1 MAYALFGSD
10 GKLNRAAMRRQLS
23 AMLAHGVHGV
33 AVLGMATEV
42 NKLSTA
48 ERRMLMEWAAEDV
61 DGKVPLSVTVAES
74 SLEGQVEFVRAAKE
88 IGASWVILQPPRVL
102 NVPEAEL
109 IRLFGAVADRAEI
122 PVGIQNAPEYI
133 GIGLSNAGLRA
144 LNRAHPNVTIAKME
158 TSPIQ
163 IRSLLDETERAMDVF
178 DGRGGVA
185 ILEALRAGA
194 VGFIPGGECYDV
206 LVRVYNQMT
215 GSDPEAISEAE
226 RLHAEVLPLQVFIMQ
241 SLDSLIVYGKAGAL
255 PAARRQ
261 RERAAP
267 SLYSADRIRAGDGAP
282 LRQCPRAPLMSQDRR
297 RPERLEVARLVRRRR
312 QGHG

>member
-109 IRLFGAVADRAEI
+109 IRFFGAVADRAEI

-226 RLHAEVLPLQVFIMQ
+226 RLHAEVLPLQVFIM
-241 SLDSLIVYGKAGAL
+241 
-255 PAARRQ
+255 R
-261 RERAAP
+261 P
-267 SLYSADRIRAGDGAP
+267 STA
-282 LRQCPRAPLMSQDRR
+282 
-297 RPERLEVARLVRRRR
+297 
-312 QGHG
+312 